1 VVLELS
7 PLGPGRVAP
16 IEPFAFGM
24 LAVVDGNNIYWSA
37 LGIRSAS
44 RFSICT
50 AALELAW
57 APAADAGS
65 IRPSLDR
72 GV

>member
-1 VVLELS
+1 
-7 PLGPGRVAP
+7 
-16 IEPFAFGM
+16 M